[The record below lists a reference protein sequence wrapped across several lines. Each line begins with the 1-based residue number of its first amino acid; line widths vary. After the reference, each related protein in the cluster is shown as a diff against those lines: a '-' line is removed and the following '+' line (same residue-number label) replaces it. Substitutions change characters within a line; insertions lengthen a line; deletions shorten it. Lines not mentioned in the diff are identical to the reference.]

1 MKKLYKK
8 LLILFF
14 FISINTSVS
23 AESTVFLDIDYVL
36 NNSNLGKLIYSDLEK
51 LNKKNL
57 ESLELKEKTIKK
69 KKESIEI
76 KSNISSK
83 EQLKDEINLFN
94 KEVEWFND
102 KQPSSENLVIFIWS
116 QIEPYLD
123 GVTLHRIRL
132 HETPTI
138 FTDYYG

>member
-14 FISINTSVS
+14 FISINTSAS

-57 ESLELKEKTIKK
+57 ESLELKEKAIKK
-69 KKESIEI
+69 KK
-76 KSNISSK
+76 NL
-83 EQLKDEINLFN
+83 LK
-94 KEVEWFND
+94 
-102 KQPSSENLVIFIWS
+102 
-116 QIEPYLD
+116 
-123 GVTLHRIRL
+123 
-132 HETPTI
+132 
-138 FTDYYG
+138 